1 MKEILKEK
9 NSNNLDWMV
18 AKMLGSVSVDE
29 SLDAANGNP
38 TVNPGFRVHEV
49 YTI

>member
-1 MKEILKEK
+1 
-9 NSNNLDWMV
+9 MV
-18 AKMLGSVSVDE
+18 ANIKKMLRSFSVDE